1 MKLRTILL
9 GAFAA
14 AAIGAPASAGVIFDE
29 TSGMNLEARGIAFM
43 NGLYEGY
50 VALSRERDWNTDV
63 LDAEHFNHKA
73 RRAARRSSTMP
84 DAVMDRDLSEDDQA
98 VFTAAMKR
106 LRTVFDRGARHM
118 APIDSAQAQVSYD
131 CWIEAAEGTNPAT
144 GWSSHSAWRADDVE
158 RCKADFEAAI
168 ARAEAAANLQ
178 LTGAPTKAPMAA
190 PPQAMAAPDAFIIYF
205 AWDSA
210 ALDTTGKGIIDDA
223 VATASRL
230 GIVDFTITGHADRSG
245 PDSYNLD
252 LSLRR
257 ANSVRTELIARGVKS
272 SGISVAGRGE
282 AEPAVATA
290 DGVREAANR
299 RVEII
304 LL

>member
-14 AAIGAPASAGVIFDE
+14 AAIGAPASAGVIFDK
-29 TSGMNLEARGIAFM
+29 TSGLNLEARGTAFM

-50 VALSRERDWNTDV
+50 VELSKERDWNTDF

-73 RRAARRSSTMP
+73 RRAARRASTMP
-84 DAVMDRDLSEDDQA
+84 DAVMDRDLTEDDQA
-98 VFTAAMKR
+98 AFTAALKR
-106 LRTVFDRGARHM
+106 LRTAYDRGARHR

-131 CWIEAAEGTNPAT
+131 CWIEAAEGTIT
-144 GWSSHSAWRADDVE
+144 GWFGRTEDVE

-168 ARAEAAANLQ
+168 AKAEAAANLQ
-178 LTGAPTKAPMAA
+178 LTGAPPAKAPMAA
-190 PPQAMAAPDAFIIYF
+190 PAPAQAMAAPHACIIYF
-205 AWDSA
+205 AWDSV
-210 ALDTTGKGIIDDA
+210 ALDSTGTGIIDDA
-223 VATASRL
+223 VAAANRL

-245 PDSYNLD
+245 PDSYNLY

-257 ANSVRTELIARGVKS
+257 ADSVRNELIARGVKS
-272 SGISVAGRGE
+272 GGISVAGRGE
-282 AEPAVATA
+282 AEPAVPTA
-290 DGVREAANR
+290 DGVRELANR

>member
-1 MKLRTILL
+1 MKLRTLLL

-29 TSGMNLEARGIAFM
+29 TSGLNLEATGTAFM

-50 VALSRERDWNTDV
+50 VELSKERDGNMDV
-63 LDAEHFNHKA
+63 LDAEYFNHKA
-73 RRAARRSSTMP
+73 RRAARRASTMP
-84 DAVMDRDLSEDDQA
+84 DAVMDRILTEDDQA
-98 VFTAAMKR
+98 AFTAALKR
-106 LRTVFDRGARHM
+106 LRTVYDRGARHM

-131 CWIEAAEGTNPAT
+131 CWIEAAEGTIA
-144 GWSSHSAWRADDVE
+144 GWASNRSGRAADVE

-168 ARAEAAANLQ
+168 AKAEAVANLH
-178 LTGAPTKAPMAA
+178 LTGAPPPKAPMAA
-190 PPQAMAAPDAFIIYF
+190 PAQAMAAPDPFIIYF

-210 ALDTTGKGIIDDA
+210 ALDSTGRGIIDDA
-223 VATASRL
+223 VASANRL

-257 ANSVRTELIARGVKS
+257 ANSVRTELIARGVKAG
-272 SGISVAGRGE
+272 GISVAGRGE

-290 DGVREAANR
+290 DGVREPANR